1 MINNKNN
8 NKANSQPITKE
19 IANDNPFGKS
29 DWLAVHNHLNS
40 LVKKIIGES
49 RSSSDKWELI
59 LV

>member
-49 RSSSDKWELI
+49 RSSSDK
-59 LV
+59 